1 MWNFTEAMKMGK
13 KPIITIDG
21 PSGSGKSTVSIL
33 LAKTLGY
40 EYLDTGALYRAAAYK
55 IRATGIALDDIDAIS
70 EALHGIELS
79 FLMREDGLHVILNGE
94 DITGSIRTPE
104 IDILASKVS
113 AISAVREALLG
124 IQKGYEER
132 GGAVLEGRDLGTVV
146 FPDAEIKFF
155 LLASLEERGRRRFLQ
170 FGKDTKGNCVRKVA
184 KALEER
190 DRQDRE
196 RKISPMKAA
205 PDAITIDT
213 TSLGIE
219 EVIEKML
226 GHISRKVVD
235 VVE

>member
-1 MWNFTEAMKMGK
+1 MRKR
-13 KPIITIDG
+13 PIITIDG

-33 LAKTLGY
+33 LAKRLGY
-40 EYLDTGALYRAAAYK
+40 EYVDTGALYRVAAYK
-55 IRATGIALDDIDAIS
+55 IRAAGIALDDIDLIS
-70 EALHGIELS
+70 ETLHRMELS
-79 FLMREDGLHVILNGE
+79 YLMMGDGPHVILNEE
-94 DITGSIRTPE
+94 DVTGYLRTPE

-113 AISAVREALLG
+113 AIAAVREALLW
-124 IQKGYEER
+124 IQKGYGER

-155 LLASLEERGRRRFLQ
+155 LHASLEERGRRRFLQ
-170 FGKDTKGNCVRKVA
+170 FGKDAKGNSVRKVA

-205 PDAITIDT
+205 PDAISIDT
-213 TSLGIE
+213 TSLGVE
-219 EVIEKML
+219 EVIEEML
-226 GHISRKVVD
+226 GHISRKVMD